1 MSRSLIQTANQSP
14 QNVAENGII
23 NLGSVQRRFGNNLR
37 LSGNGIEATGE
48 GYYTIFGTVTVAP
61 TAAETVTVAVYN
73 NGAQIPGVI
82 ASGTVGTASDEITLP
97 LVGTI
102 RQGGCCNISA
112 DNLTCV
118 LLSGAGVVSNIS
130 LLIKKE

>member
-23 NLGSVQRRFGNNLR
+23 NLGSVQRRYGNNLT
-37 LSGNGIEATGE
+37 LSGNGIEANGE
-48 GYYTIFGTVTVAP
+48 GYYTIIGTVTVAP
-61 TAAETVTVAVYN
+61 TAAGEVSVAVYS

-82 ASGTVGTASDEITLP
+82 ASGTVGAADNVITLP

-102 RQGGCCNISA
+102 RQGGCCSSA
-112 DNLTCV
+112 SNLTVV
-118 LLSGAGVVSNIS
+118 LLSGAGVVQNVS